1 MSRLRW
7 WFVALIC
14 AGTIA
19 NYLARNSLGVLA
31 PQLKT
36 SLAMTTQQYS
46 YVVGAFQAAYTVMQ
60 PVAGFVVDRIG
71 LRTGFALFGVAWS
84 VANMLHAL
92 AAGWIGL
99 ALFRGLLGMSEAAA
113 VPSGIKAIAEWFP
126 ARERSVAVGW
136 FNAGTSLGALI
147 APPIVVA
154 VTLWADWRVAF
165 IVSGAVGLVWAAAWY
180 AFYRSP
186 TAGERAMMAADRP
199 APPARRASAREI
211 LGTAKFW
218 AIAVPRFLAEP
229 AWQTFSFWIPLYL
242 ATERG
247 MDLKQIA
254 LFAWLPFLAADLGG
268 VLGGYLSPFL
278 VGRLRMPLIASRIT
292 GISLAAVLMIAPG
305 CIGLAASPYVAIAL
319 FCVGGFAHQ
328 MISVLINTLSADVF
342 SPEEVGTANGFIG
355 QAGWIGGLLFSLLI
369 GQFADTIGYGPLFG
383 ALSFF
388 DLIGA
393 AVLIAS
399 MKSLVAAESP
409 PVKRATLSRPPRFAL
424 TERGA
429 RPADADRRYRRGG
442 ASVRARA
449 GYRAAAPARRRNG
462 DGPAKL
468 GDRAGRRRH
477 RRAGPR
483 SHGRRRVRLPRLQP
497 GSRRGSP
504 RRRNRPA
511 APQRAARRA
520 ALHLGAARRRR
531 VVADGRRS
539 PDPGL

>member
-1 MSRLRW
+1 MPRVGERIVRRIPYLRW
-7 WFVALIC
+7 WIVALIC
-14 AGTIA
+14 LGTIA
-19 NYLARNSLGVLA
+19 NYLARNSLSVLA
-31 PQLKT
+31 PELKT
-36 SLAMTTQQYS
+36 SLHMTTQQYS

-60 PVAGFVVDRIG
+60 PIAGFIVDRIG

-84 VANMLHAL
+84 LANMLHAF
-92 AAGWIGL
+92 AAGWLGL
-99 ALFRGLLGMSEAAA
+99 AFFRGLLGLSESAA

-165 IVSGAVGLVWAAAWY
+165 IVTGAIGLVWAAGWY

-186 TAGERAMMAADRP
+186 AVHPAITPAEQAMIAADRP
-199 APPARRASAREI
+199 TTPRRRATAREI
-211 LGTAKFW
+211 LGTGKFW

-254 LFAWLPFLAADLGG
+254 LFAWLPFLAADMGG
-268 VLGGYLSPFL
+268 ILGGYLSPFL
-278 VGRLRMPLIASRIT
+278 VKRAGLSLVPSRIA

-342 SPEEVGTANGFIG
+342 TPEEVGTANGFVG

-369 GQFADTIGYGPLFG
+369 GQLADKIGYAPLFA
-383 ALSFF
+383 ALSVF

-393 AVLIAS
+393 AVLILFV
-399 MKSLVAAESP
+399 KTLVRAES
-409 PVKRATLSRPPRFAL
+409 L
-424 TERGA
+424 
-429 RPADADRRYRRGG
+429 
-442 ASVRARA
+442 
-449 GYRAAAPARRRNG
+449 
-462 DGPAKL
+462 
-468 GDRAGRRRH
+468 
-477 RRAGPR
+477 
-483 SHGRRRVRLPRLQP
+483 
-497 GSRRGSP
+497 
-504 RRRNRPA
+504 
-511 APQRAARRA
+511 
-520 ALHLGAARRRR
+520 
-531 VVADGRRS
+531 
-539 PDPGL
+539 